1 MGKYRGQAVYMFAFD
16 IAYEMGRG
24 PVQEL
29 LGQKVE
35 QFKVD
40 PSKRTPKHPFFFRP
54 QMIRLPLCKRDGP
67 KGPIEMERVVKLLP
81 IGAISITVCVP
92 FEVEQLEELVEYH
105 DLTFCGR
112 TLH

>member
-1 MGKYRGQAVYMFAFD
+1 VRGMDPRRANYKGEAVYIFAFD
-16 IAYEMGRG
+16 IAYEMGRA

-40 PSKRTPKHPFFFRP
+40 ASKRNPKHPFFFKP
-54 QMIRLPLCKRDGP
+54 QMIRLPLGKREGP
-67 KGPIEMERVVKLLP
+67 HGPIELERVVKLLP

-92 FEVEQLEELVEYH
+92 F
-105 DLTFCGR
+105 
-112 TLH
+112 